1 MIRIFDGEIRATD
14 WSSITHSD
22 EIVGKRKRL
31 LEKKRTH
38 ARTIRKTDTLVR
50 VRERERERERET
62 VAHGWGTFSSAREA
76 VLSGP

>member
-38 ARTIRKTDTLVR
+38 ARTIRKTDAQAESEQSVKKTTGCILK
-50 VRERERERERET
+50 RERERERE
-62 VAHGWGTFSSAREA
+62 
-76 VLSGP
+76 